1 MIRPYYETNGV
12 TLFHGDCREILPQ
25 LSGFDVVIADPPYG
39 ETSLEWDRWP
49 TGWVDAVSATGA
61 RTLWCFGSMRMFLDR
76 RDDFAGWHMAQDLVW
91 EKHNGSGFHADRF
104 KRVHEHAVQWYR
116 GPWEAQRREVPV
128 TLDAVKRTVRKKGR
142 PAHMGHIDATPFV
155 SEDGGPRLMRS
166 VIFAR
171 SRHGVALHP
180 TEKPAA
186 FVTHLVTYSVAPG
199 AIVVDP
205 FVGSGTTL
213 EVARNTG
220 RVGVGIE
227 IDEAKCEI
235 AARRLAQGILA
246 LGGA

>member
-142 PAHMGHIDATPFV
+142 PAHMGHIECAEEFN
-155 SEDGGPRLMRS
+155 
-166 VIFAR
+166 AR
-171 SRHGVALHP
+171 VLRFL
-180 TEKPAA
+180 
-186 FVTHLVTYSVAPG
+186 
-199 AIVVDP
+199 
-205 FVGSGTTL
+205 
-213 EVARNTG
+213 
-220 RVGVGIE
+220 
-227 IDEAKCEI
+227 
-235 AARRLAQGILA
+235 ARRSE
-246 LGGA
+246 